1 MKIIKRGWMSRP
13 ISTLNLWMI
22 PLVFYIIQ
30 KYAGVIRPYR
40 EWMWW
45 VLIPTLFSVWFVYN
59 FKIIKSK

>member
-1 MKIIKRGWMSRP
+1 MKIIKRGWMSSP

-22 PLVFYIIQ
+22 PLMFYTIQ
-30 KYAGVIRPYR
+30 KYAGVIRPDR

-45 VLIPTLFSVWFVYN
+45 VVIPILFSVWFVYN